1 MNSLVNC
8 PCGHH
13 LGRHADDGCSG
24 LYGGSDCACAF
35 TRREALEAAIAVVR
49 RPGSQI
55 SFDHEALEIT
65 A

>member
-13 LGRHADDGCSG
+13 LGRHDDDGCDGRS
-24 LYGGSDCACAF
+24 ACNCNL
-35 TRREALEAAIAVVR
+35 TSREALEAAIAVVR
-49 RPGSQI
+49 RPGPPIDVLS
-55 SFDHEALEIT
+55 ELVANP